1 MIRPTQRLLIGA
13 LAVVCAAAGFVFY
26 QWQAVDND
34 SQTNL
39 VATGQMLMAAQLT
52 GLDGKAQP
60 LEQWRGK
67 VLVVNF
73 WATWCAPCREEIPG
87 FVKFQEQY
95 GAQGVQFVG
104 IAIDTPERVAP
115 YIKEI
120 GINYPVL
127 VGGIETMDFARQIG
141 NRAGVL
147 PFTVVLDRTGKVVT
161 TLVGIV
167 RPEKLVRLLGPLL

>member
-1 MIRPTQRLLIGA
+1 MIRPAQRLLIGA

-147 PFTVVLDRTGKVVT
+147 PFTVVMDRSGKAVT

-167 RPEKLVRLLGPLL
+167 RPEKLVSLLGPLL